1 MKVCD
6 EEVCDN
12 VVKNCIIVY
21 CESLW
26 WSCDEVVLKSV
37 IKNEI
42 KKLQWIT
49 ILHTMLWCGWNEVVR
64 VYWRSVTIIVEEF
77 VEMCSWRVRWR
88 SVTIIVEEFVEMK
101 LW

>member
-1 MKVCD
+1 MHD
-6 EEVCDN
+6 I
-12 VVKNCIIVY
+12 VKNCIIVY

-42 KKLQWIT
+42 KKLRWIT

-64 VYWRSVTIIVEEF
+64 VYWRSVTIIVVMKMCESLLKNCLEEF
-77 VEMCSWRVRWR
+77 VNEVDNCS
-88 SVTIIVEEFVEMK
+88 
-101 LW
+101 